1 MTRHPERLVS
11 VDELATDPH
20 PVLASLRRDAPVAWI
35 PDLEAW
41 LVTTHALCTE
51 VMLDADTFT
60 VDDPRFST
68 QQVIGPSMLSLDG
81 VDHRRHRDPFA
92 PPFRAAAIAGL
103 RTEIEAESKRL
114 VATVAAE
121 GGGDLRSMVA
131 APLAVSV
138 MAGVLDLGDVTV
150 SDVLA
155 WYQDIVEAVHV
166 VTAGG
171 AVPRS
176 GLDAFES
183 LKAAVSGNMA
193 SSRLLGPVDE
203 AGSLG
208 VDEIVSNVAV
218 LLFGGIV
225 TSESSTAIAFHH
237 LIADPRAQQALRE
250 DRSKVKAFVEE
261 TFRIEPSA
269 AAVDRYA
276 TRDVDLAGARIQQG
290 DLVRVSLSAANR
302 DPAVFHDPD
311 RLDWD
316 RDNLGRNLTF
326 ARGPHACLG
335 IHLARLETAAAV
347 DALLDEPTA
356 DLHSPHL
363 APVEGLVF
371 RVPATVDVTWPG
383 SASSPK

>member
-1 MTRHPERLVS
+1 MIRHPERHVS
-11 VDELATDPH
+11 VEELSVDPH
-20 PVLASLRRDAPVAWI
+20 PVLASLRGDAPVSWI
-35 PDLEAW
+35 PDLGAW
-41 LVTTHALCTE
+41 LVTSHALCTE

-81 VDHRRHRDPFA
+81 VEHRRHRDPFS
-92 PPFRAAAIAGL
+92 PPFRGAAMAELRSKIEDESRRLIA
-103 RTEIEAESKRL
+103 AV
-114 VATVAAE
+114 VAD
-121 GGGDLRSMVA
+121 GGGDLRSRVA
-131 APLAVSV
+131 APLAVAV
-138 MAGVLDLGDVTV
+138 MADVLDLGNVAV

-155 WYQDIVEAVHV
+155 WYEEIVDAVHV

-171 AVPRS
+171 TVPQS

-183 LKAAVSGNMA
+183 LKTAVAANLS
-193 SSRLLGPVDE
+193 SSRLLAPVDA
-203 AGSLG
+203 AGALS

-237 LIADPRAQQALRE
+237 LLADPEAQEALRR

-261 TFRIEPSA
+261 TLRIEPSA

-276 TRDVDLAGARIQQG
+276 TRDVDLAGASIEKG

-302 DPAVFHDPD
+302 DPAVFPDPD
-311 RLDWD
+311 RLDWA
-316 RDNLGRNLTF
+316 RDNLGRSLTF

-335 IHLARLETAAAV
+335 IHLARLETTVAV
-347 DALLDEPTA
+347 EALLDGPGQ
-356 DLHSPHL
+356 LNSPRL
-363 APVEGLVF
+363 DPIGGLVF
-371 RVPATVDVTWPG
+371 RVPATVEVTWPG
-383 SASSPK
+383 STPSPN

>member
-1 MTRHPERLVS
+1 MTRHPERHVS
-11 VDELATDPH
+11 VAELAVDPH
-20 PVLASLRRDAPVAWI
+20 PVLASLREEAPVAWI
-35 PDLEAW
+35 PDLDAW
-41 LVTTHALCTE
+41 MVTSHALCTE
-51 VMLDADTFT
+51 VMLDAETYT

-81 VDHRRHRDPFA
+81 IEHRRHRDPFS
-92 PPFRAAAIAGL
+92 PPFRAAKIAEL
-103 RTEIEAESKRL
+103 RSDVEVESRRL
-114 VATVAAE
+114 IAAVAAD
-121 GGGDLRSMVA
+121 GDGDLRSQVA

-138 MAGVLDLGDVTV
+138 MAGVLDLGDVAV
-150 SDVLA
+150 SDVLG
-155 WYQDIVEAVHV
+155 WYEDIVEAVHA

-176 GLDAFES
+176 GIDAFEN
-183 LKAAVSGNMA
+183 LKAAVAANLS

-203 AGSLG
+203 AGSLD

-237 LIADPRAQQALRE
+237 LLADQRAQEALR
-250 DRSKVKAFVEE
+250 DDPSQVRAFVEE

-276 TRDVDLAGARIQQG
+276 TSDVELAGAHISRG

-302 DPAVFHDPD
+302 DPAVFPDPD
-311 RLDWD
+311 RLDWA
-316 RDNLGRNLTF
+316 RDNLGRSLTF

-335 IHLARLETAAAV
+335 IHLARLETTLAV
-347 DALLDEPTA
+347 EALLDHPGPLNSA
-356 DLHSPHL
+356 GLDPI
-363 APVEGLVF
+363 EGLVF
-371 RVPATVDVTWPG
+371 RVPATVEVTWRG
-383 SASSPK
+383 AATSPN